1 MITQKLFPWLAAC
14 VLICT
19 FSFGCG
25 QKPRT
30 SVSPEQY
37 PVITIGPGDR
47 LDVVFFDTP
56 EMTRSVQVNS
66 SGTIFL
72 ELVGE
77 VEVAGKTVHQ
87 VTNELEELYLTQLKN
102 PDLTVIPTELYSN
115 RVYVSGE
122 VMRNG
127 YISMPGPITVVEAV
141 MESGGF
147 NLTTAAINNVVVMRK
162 TDGRYKGYT
171 LDLRPALKGKAY
183 NPFYLQQRDVIF
195 VPRKKIASVNL
206 WIDQYI
212 NRILPQA
219 VWSLVP
225 FIVYRE
231 FFED

>member
-1 MITQKLFPWLAAC
+1 MNTQRLVNWLVAC

-19 FSFGCG
+19 FSLGCG

-37 PVITIGPGDR
+37 PVITLGPGDR
-47 LDVVFFDTP
+47 LDIIFFDTP
-56 EMTRSVQVNS
+56 EMNRPVQVSS

-72 ELVGE
+72 ELIGE
-77 VEVAGKTVHQ
+77 VDVAGKTIHQ
-87 VTNELEELYLTQLKN
+87 VTNELEELYRTQLKN
-102 PDLTVIPTELYSN
+102 PDLTVIPVEMYSN

-127 YISMPGPITVVEAV
+127 FITMPGPMTVVEAV

-147 NLTTAAINNVVVMRK
+147 NLTTAAVNNVVVMRK
-162 TDGRYKGYT
+162 IDGKYKGFT
-171 LDLRPALKGKAY
+171 LDLRPALKGKIY
-183 NPFYLQQRDVIF
+183 TPFYLQQRDVVFI
-195 VPRKKIASVNL
+195 PRKKIASINIWV
-206 WIDQYI
+206 DQYI

-225 FIVYRE
+225 FVVYRE
-231 FFED
+231 FFQD